1 MSSRLIVFNINSTD
15 FFISHRLE
23 IAKYAIQN
31 GFSVIVIGDKKSKKL
46 ESLNIRSEKIKITRS
61 SIGLFTNLKLIYQ
74 YFKLYKKHQPDI
86 IHHITLKPIIF
97 GSIAAKLYQNKA
109 KIINAVSGLGVT
121 FANQNWIAY
130 VIRTLLKFSLR
141 PNHHFIFQNESD
153 LEIFKKLNLI
163 HSNFIITNGSGVNK
177 KIFIYEPKVL
187 GEKIIITLTARMLED
202 KGIIVL
208 LEAAKILKKKYF
220 GIIEFHLFGPID
232 LDNPSALTETELKTL
247 NIENYFTWKGNS
259 ENIIKVLNQTDIY
272 CLPTHYGEGIPKSI
286 IEAMAIGRPIITTD
300 IPGCKKC
307 VIEGQNGYL
316 VPIKDPEQLSKKI
329 EKLIKDKSLREKM
342 GKNSRILFEKD
353 FTLEKVVSQTFEL
366 YEKVLSN

>member
-1 MSSRLIVFNINSTD
+1 LT
-15 FFISHRLE
+15 
-23 IAKYAIQN
+23 Y
-31 GFSVIVIGDKKSKKL
+31 
-46 ESLNIRSEKIKITRS
+46 
-61 SIGLFTNLKLIYQ
+61 
-74 YFKLYKKHQPDI
+74 
-86 IHHITLKPIIF
+86 
-97 GSIAAKLYQNKA
+97 
-109 KIINAVSGLGVT
+109 
-121 FANQNWIAY
+121 
-130 VIRTLLKFSLR
+130 
-141 PNHHFIFQNESD
+141 
-153 LEIFKKLNLI
+153 
-163 HSNFIITNGSGVNK
+163 GSGVNK
-177 KIFIYEPKVL
+177 KIFTYSPKKS
-187 GEKIIITLTARMLED
+187 EDKIIITLTARMLLE
-202 KGIIVL
+202 KGIKVFS
-208 LEAAKILKKKYF
+208 EASILLKKKYF
-220 GIIEFHLFGPID
+220 GKVEFHLFGPID

-353 FTLEKVVSQTFEL
+353 FTLEKVVRQTFEL